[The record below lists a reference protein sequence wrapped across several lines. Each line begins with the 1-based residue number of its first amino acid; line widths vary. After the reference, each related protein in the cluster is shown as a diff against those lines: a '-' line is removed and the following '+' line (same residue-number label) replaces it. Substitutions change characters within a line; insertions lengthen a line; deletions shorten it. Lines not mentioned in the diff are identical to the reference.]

1 MTTNHLD
8 IKRHNGVLILT
19 LSDPKTRNALGPDL
33 VQALNEELDRFESNS
48 EDRVL
53 VLTGQDPSFCS
64 GANVRRFD
72 KELSKTPKKTIQEN
86 GRIWDKIESIKPR
99 KNQIDPSSGALL
111 PLRIHR
117 LQKPSIAVINGYA
130 IGVGMGLALACD
142 IRIGSEK
149 AIFSEAFVNM
159 GLIPGDGSCWQLPKM
174 ISLSDT
180 YLLQYT
186 GDKIDGAEALRIG
199 LISKLYSHETV
210 LHESLKLAEKIGA
223 GPTLSHSLTKY
234 LVQTSM
240 DLSLEESLNLANEAQ
255 TIARASEDH
264 TEAVKAFLEKRPPKF
279 KGK

>member
-1 MTTNHLD
+1 
-8 IKRHNGVLILT
+8 
-19 LSDPKTRNALGPDL
+19 
-33 VQALNEELDRFESNS
+33 
-48 EDRVL
+48 
-53 VLTGQDPSFCS
+53 
-64 GANVRRFD
+64 
-72 KELSKTPKKTIQEN
+72 
-86 GRIWDKIESIKPR
+86 
-99 KNQIDPSSGALL
+99 
-111 PLRIHR
+111 
-117 LQKPSIAVINGYA
+117 
-130 IGVGMGLALACD
+130 MGLALACD

-240 DLSLEESLNLANEAQ
+240 DLSLEESMKLFEEGIGLTDACKSRLEDAEQKIQLLLKNSDGKLNLEE
-255 TIARASEDH
+255 TD
-264 TEAVKAFLEKRPPKF
+264 
-279 KGK
+279 